1 MKRFL
6 FLLLTI
12 SLLVMV
18 QIQTGLSG
26 QNDTSQTSSPSASSN
41 MSGGIFLF
49 FVANAII
56 HLFCFS

>member
-12 SLLVMV
+12 SLLVTV
-18 QIQTGLSG
+18 QIQTGVLG
-26 QNDTSQTSSPSASSN
+26 QNDTSQTSSSAASSN
-41 MSGGIFLF
+41 ISGGIFLF
-49 FVANAII
+49 FVANVII